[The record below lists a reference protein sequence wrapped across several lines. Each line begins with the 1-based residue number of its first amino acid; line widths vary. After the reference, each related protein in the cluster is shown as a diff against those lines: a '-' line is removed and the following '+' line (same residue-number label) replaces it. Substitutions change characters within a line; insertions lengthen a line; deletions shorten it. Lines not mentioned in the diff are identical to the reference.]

1 MSRETELSEE
11 NEISDEQIAKTGN
24 IQLSQEA

>member
-11 NEISDEQIAKTGN
+11 NEINEEQIAKTGN
-24 IQLSQEA
+24 IRLSQEA